1 MKKHYSAEMLFG
13 AFRHFLSALALAILL
28 SNTLGSCSGGS
39 GNGSD
44 LNTNLLPVKVGEKW
58 GYVNQ
63 KGEYIINPQ
72 FDAVTPFTNGRA
84 RVIVNDKYGYIDE
97 KGTYVVNPK
106 YRDATIFSEDRAWVV
121 EEGKAPTL
129 IDRDG
134 KELFDMKEIERA
146 YPFYDGLARVQVI
159 GADGISLYGFINKK
173 GEYVVNPAYEY
184 ANNFSDALAKAK
196 SKEMDGYINTAGK
209 FVINDST
216 FYFKN
221 PFYNGYAVVGVRE
234 DYGKSSYGVIDNK
247 GKYVI
252 NPQFDEIM
260 PDVNGFVIE
269 NSEGQWGWCDSK
281 GKIVINP
288 QFDKFLC
295 FSNNDLAPV
304 AVGNKWGYID
314 RKGKLVINP
323 QFDMAL
329 PFIDNK
335 IAVVSIG
342 SKAGFIGKEGKY
354 TVNPQFSDFDIEFYS
369 IYLFGSQELTSYVES
384 DYFDAEAAVDLIVK
398 NVNEK
403 GVHELAPGVT
413 ISHVLKKIGKD
424 ESVLSRYGSQSL
436 QDVYYRE
443 LGPSMNV
450 HLKVTGDDFFNT
462 VSDGWWG
469 YHRVYNPKAKVDM
482 FDYIIEMKDRGV
494 GKQDQ
499 LIEVLRRRFNVAE
512 DGITGRIGKYDVDLI
527 EMGNGVDIRVYK
539 DSKGNNSKEEV
550 AMDSTSVEEDEV
562 NVDMD

>member
-1 MKKHYSAEMLFG
+1 MKLIN
-13 AFRHFLSALALAILL
+13 FLSALALAVLL
-28 SNTLGSCSGGS
+28 SCTLSSCSGGS

-44 LNTNLLPVKVGEKW
+44 LNTNLLPVKIGEKW

-63 KGEYIINPQ
+63 RGEYVINPQ
-72 FDAVTPFTNGRA
+72 FDKAYSFTNGRA
-84 RVIVNDKYGYIDE
+84 MVIVNDKYGFIDE
-97 KGTYVVNPK
+97 KGSYVVNPK
-106 YRDATIFSEDRAWVV
+106 YKDATIFSEDRAWVV

-216 FYFKN
+216 FYIKN
-221 PFYNGYAVVGVRE
+221 PFYNGYAVVGVIGN
-234 DYGKSSYGVIDNK
+234 YGKSSYGVIDKK

-281 GKIVINP
+281 GKFVINP

-335 IAVVSIG
+335 IAVVSTG
-342 SKAGFIGKEGKY
+342 SKAGFIDKEGKY
-354 TVNPQFSDFDIEFYS
+354 AVNPQFSDFGIEFYS

-413 ISHVLKKIGKD
+413 IAQVLKKIGKD
-424 ESVLSRYGSQSL
+424 ESVLSRYSYSSF
-436 QDVYYRE
+436 RE
-443 LGPSMNV
+443 LYRKELGSSMNV
-450 HLKVTGDDFFNT
+450 RMEVAGDDFFNT

-469 YHRVYNPKAKVDM
+469 YQRVYNPKAKVNI

-527 EMGNGVDIRVYK
+527 EMGDGVDIRVYK
-539 DSKGNNSKEEV
+539 DSKGSNSKENV
-550 AMDSTSVEEDEV
+550 AMDSTSVEVDEV